1 MEVGTLVNMVA
12 ETAKELTNLVG
23 LIEKNLA
30 SYDRI
35 KARFRRKRVVGRLEA
50 ILERLTVAYEANLAT
65 LWVLADRLTGAGADP
80 KWVTDRLEENRSIFT
95 PGVYNGDLRRYLL
108 ILLHAR
114 DLIEEFKGD
123 IVHVDYRLYEQLH
136 EAVHGRVNV
145 IEMLLNED
153 GQSISVDKLK
163 EAYLAY
169 VELAKS
175 VGTLKDK
182 LQDAAKKG
190 SRQPRVPRSSSVRG
204 HQRKKAQTTEAA
216 DTDD

>member
-1 MEVGTLVNMVA
+1 
-12 ETAKELTNLVG
+12 
-23 LIEKNLA
+23 
-30 SYDRI
+30 
-35 KARFRRKRVVGRLEA
+35 
-50 ILERLTVAYEANLAT
+50 
-65 LWVLADRLTGAGADP
+65 
-80 KWVTDRLEENRSIFT
+80 
-95 PGVYNGDLRRYLL
+95 LL

-182 LQDAAKKG
+182 LQDAA
-190 SRQPRVPRSSSVRG
+190 VPPAVVETSG
-204 HQRKKAQTTEAA
+204 
-216 DTDD
+216 